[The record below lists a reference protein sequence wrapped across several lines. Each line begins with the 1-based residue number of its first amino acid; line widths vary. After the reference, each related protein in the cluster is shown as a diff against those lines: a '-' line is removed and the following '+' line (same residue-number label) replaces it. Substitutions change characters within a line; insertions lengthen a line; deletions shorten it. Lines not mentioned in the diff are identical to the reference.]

1 MGCKQGK
8 HLGLP
13 LGFLFGIK
21 LGATRNAESEGLLIG
36 TPGGGK
42 HTHTHTGAKISQ
54 GLLLTAGLL
63 QGLEQNQARHT
74 GEPCRQVGSK
84 HPDLGQNSQS
94 LVQDSQH
101 GKGWAMLLDPIGH
114 GKGWTTLVDPI
125 LTPWGL
131 ICGVIIP
138 LLVAQVG
145 LAAGI
150 PGCQTGFRV

>member
-1 MGCKQGK
+1 MIDSWFIARAGTESGQA
-8 HLGLP
+8 HR
-13 LGFLFGIK
+13 
-21 LGATRNAESEGLLIG
+21 GAL
-36 TPGGGK
+36 
-42 HTHTHTGAKISQ
+42 H
-54 GLLLTAGLL
+54 
-63 QGLEQNQARHT
+63 
-74 GEPCRQVGSK
+74 QVGSK

-101 GKGWAMLLDPIGH
+101 GKGWAMLVDPIGH